1 MKIYVDAL
9 IRYKTIDDYL
19 FGGKQKRSIHELIN
33 GCAETIQDARGPCFY
48 PENTIK
54 KDLKVMRSDIL
65 GFNAPIKQEGG
76 LYFYSDPQFSI
87 CNLRINTPKIANAI
101 YLVIMNLRP
110 DSIDP
115 ELETIIEELCRLT
128 KRKYRRNFILIERSL
143 EGMVP
148 AVLYGVSPKDQSLY
162 HSLILPLEPPKQNED
177 LYSYKL
183 YLYEE
188 MGKNNIK
195 NKLTWGKTIHQI
207 ELAWL
212 F

>member
-1 MKIYVDAL
+1 MKIYLDAL
-9 IRYKTIDDYL
+9 IRYKTIDAYL
-19 FGGKQKRSIHELIN
+19 FGGKQKRSILELIN
-33 GCAETIQDARGPCFY
+33 ACAEPLQDACGPCFY

-54 KDLKVMRSDIL
+54 KDLKLMSSDIL

-101 YLVIMNLRP
+101 YLLIMDLRP
-110 DSIDP
+110 DYIDS
-115 ELETIIEELCRLT
+115 ELEVIIEELCRLT
-128 KRKYRRNFILIERSL
+128 KRKYRRNFILRESSF

-162 HSLILPLEPPKQNED
+162 HSLTLPLDPPKQNED

-188 MGKNNIK
+188 MEKNKIK
-195 NKLTWGKTIHQI
+195 NKLTWGKTIELI
-207 ELAWL
+207 ELTWL
-212 F
+212 C